1 MIAVLR
7 VRFDSNQD
15 LASVWSDDVTT
26 AWMQL
31 LRPWSLGNYW
41 MVAGHGL
48 LPLDSRVLP
57 SVVMTDP
64 RQPQL
69 DVPTNRLRLTQ
80 GAADAA
86 TADHAVWD
94 DIDILLLV
102 FAQPTDMFGNGSATV
117 TESDGRT
124 KTIPVTVV
132 DIQSTFVDCCQ
143 ELGHSLGFD
152 HELNAAGG
160 SYASPY
166 SCMSSRTSAAEFLR
180 PAAAGLPVGTTITNP
195 RDSMVG
201 RDPQR
206 VAGALLTG
214 AQLWTTPG
222 FRGSPFVVELTRDY
236 ATRPARVRLYP
247 PDWQSNQPPGPRPVL
262 VAVPSNRGDGRM
274 FFVEFRRHGIGYDQG
289 LGNPGGW
296 LAGLAVHSRNPD
308 GRVRYDGVAGL
319 QLAAEQTDWG
329 CVAGDF
335 ALRYLA
341 VDAGQDWVDIEIRG
355 GSNRLFPIRGV
366 LLVGGFRSQR
376 ELNAMSHDDMRNTLI
391 TELSGRTNQ
400 HDYQAYDNDTL
411 AGMGATL
418 VFLRNYGLRTD
429 AELRTMTADDIRNTT
444 IVEIDQETGMG
455 RSLQGLTSLE
465 LALVALGSD
474 RAVRGVDLTAVPHWI
489 RGVLLI
495 GRFRGQRELNAM
507 SWDDMRNT
515 LIVELTGRTK
525 QRDYQAFNDHRLA
538 GAGAVLVAL
547 RHLGARTD
555 SQLRTMSADDMR
567 NTLIVELDAQT
578 HTGAALQGL
587 DDLALACIALGV
599 EPA

>member
-7 VRFDSNQD
+7 VRFDSNKD

-124 KTIPVTVV
+124 KTIQVTVV

-206 VAGALLTG
+206 VAGTLLTG

-274 FFVEFRRHGIGYDQG
+274 FFVEFRRHGTATTRVWATRAAGWPGLPCIPATRTAASATTESLACNWRRNRPTGGASPGTSRCATWPSMRDRIGST
-289 LGNPGGW
+289 
-296 LAGLAVHSRNPD
+296 SRS
-308 GRVRYDGVAGL
+308 G
-319 QLAAEQTDWG
+319 AARTG
-329 CVAGDF
+329 CS
-335 ALRYLA
+335 R
-341 VDAGQDWVDIEIRG
+341 
-355 GSNRLFPIRGV
+355 
-366 LLVGGFRSQR
+366 
-376 ELNAMSHDDMRNTLI
+376 
-391 TELSGRTNQ
+391 SGR
-400 HDYQAYDNDTL
+400 A
-411 AGMGATL
+411 AG
-418 VFLRNYGLRTD
+418 R
-429 AELRTMTADDIRNTT
+429 
-444 IVEIDQETGMG
+444 
-455 RSLQGLTSLE
+455 
-465 LALVALGSD
+465 
-474 RAVRGVDLTAVPHWI
+474 
-489 RGVLLI
+489 
-495 GRFRGQRELNAM
+495 RF
-507 SWDDMRNT
+507 
-515 LIVELTGRTK
+515 
-525 QRDYQAFNDHRLA
+525 
-538 GAGAVLVAL
+538 
-547 RHLGARTD
+547 
-555 SQLRTMSADDMR
+555 
-567 NTLIVELDAQT
+567 
-578 HTGAALQGL
+578 
-587 DDLALACIALGV
+587 
-599 EPA
+599 P